1 MEPQTLISQ
10 PIQNQLGVASAA
22 ALYPDRLQL
31 RAIGGRSENLRAM
44 VIARYANLESGI
56 GWYRR
61 RVHLKNLISV
71 TAAASL
77 VFGKRLIDL
86 IGAALLLAILSPLFL
101 LIGVLI
107 KLESAGPALFP
118 QTRVGKWGKQFT
130 MYKFRSMC
138 ADAESRKDELLDQ
151 NEMHGGVIFK
161 MKRDPRITRIGRI
174 IRRGSL
180 DELPQLWNVLKGEM
194 SLVGPR
200 PPVPAEVEAYSLSER
215 RRLDA
220 KPGITCIWQVSGRS
234 QLTFLQQVELDVTY
248 IESQSIRGDLKLLLQ
263 TVPAVLTGRG
273 AY

>member
-10 PIQNQLGVASAA
+10 PIQNQLGVASAPT
-22 ALYPDRLQL
+22 LYPDRLQL
-31 RAIGGRSENLRAM
+31 RAVGGRSENLRAM
-44 VIARYANLESGI
+44 VIARYANLESEI
-56 GWYRR
+56 GWYRT
-61 RVHLKNLISV
+61 RVRLKNLISV

-101 LIGVLI
+101 LIGALI

-138 ADAESRKDELLDQ
+138 ADAERRKDELLDQ

>member
-1 MEPQTLISQ
+1 MISQ
-10 PIQNQLGVASAA
+10 PIQNQLGVASAP
-22 ALYPDRLQL
+22 ALYPERLHL
-31 RAIGGRSENLRAM
+31 RAVGGRSENLRAM
-44 VIARYANLESGI
+44 VIARYSDLESEI
-56 GWYRR
+56 RWYRT
-61 RVHLKNLISV
+61 RVRLKNLLSV
-71 TAAASL
+71 CAAAGL

-86 IGAALLLAILSPLFL
+86 AGALLLLVMLSPLFL
-101 LIGVLI
+101 LIGALI
-107 KLESAGPALFP
+107 KLESDGPAFFP

-138 ADAESRKDELLDQ
+138 ADAERRKDDLLDQ

-200 PPVPAEVEAYSLSER
+200 PPVPPEVQTYSLGER
-215 RRLDA
+215 RRLDV

-234 QLTFLQQVELDVTY
+234 QLTFQQQVELDVTY
-248 IESQSIRGDLKLLLQ
+248 IESQSIRGDLKLLLK